1 MSGHLGESVLG
12 SWFENDAAGKSTWA
26 DVQRELEDSARLDA
40 GVVSAVEPG
49 AVGNGIA
56 LHDGSLAFGQPESF
70 SQTNLSTFRAEPS
83 SPRDLIDSKVSPNSK
98 FSRLMTDNGF
108 GAIVDAVNTDG
119 VEMTT
124 RITPEGT
131 WARTYNVNGFN
142 RTVAVYEDGR
152 VVERLTQGREELLLA
167 RNDQITYVNP
177 RLPQAQSTAIA

>member
-1 MSGHLGESVLG
+1 MSGPLGDSVLG

-26 DVQRELEDSARLDA
+26 DVQRELQDSARLDA
-40 GVVSAVEPG
+40 GDISAVEQG
-49 AVGNGIA
+49 TVGNGFA
-56 LHDGSLAFGQPESF
+56 LHDGSLTFGQSENFNHPNLASF
-70 SQTNLSTFRAEPS
+70 SAE
-83 SPRDLIDSKVSPNSK
+83 SPRDLIEAKVSPNSK
-98 FSRLMTDNGF
+98 FSRLMTENGF

-152 VVERLTQGREELLLA
+152 VVERLTKDREELLLA

-177 RLPQAQSTAIA
+177 RLPQAQRTAIA